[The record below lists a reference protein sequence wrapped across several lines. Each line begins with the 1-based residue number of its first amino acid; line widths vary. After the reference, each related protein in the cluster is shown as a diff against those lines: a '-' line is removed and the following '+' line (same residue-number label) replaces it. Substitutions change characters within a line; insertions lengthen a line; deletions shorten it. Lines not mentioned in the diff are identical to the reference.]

1 MFADPGSIKESRSY
15 TFTLSFCH
23 ESADKIVCYHAR
35 TILDLATLN
44 EMVQAKMLVKE
55 ERKNFGIFPLFDNNI
70 GKMAATTAIFHIQS
84 SL

>member
-1 MFADPGSIKESRSY
+1 MKVQMK
-15 TFTLSFCH
+15 LSVTMQ
-23 ESADKIVCYHAR
+23 D
-35 TILDLATLN
+35 TILDLAALN